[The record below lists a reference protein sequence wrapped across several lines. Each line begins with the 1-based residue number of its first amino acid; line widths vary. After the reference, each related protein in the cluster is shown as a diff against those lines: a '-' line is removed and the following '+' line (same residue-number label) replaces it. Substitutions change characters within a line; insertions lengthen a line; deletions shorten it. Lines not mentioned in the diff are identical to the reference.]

1 MTEAIH
7 PHSSFSWI
15 KHCRFL
21 RLWIL
26 SSFINVISLIL
37 SKGKKKPK
45 SKVSKH
51 QAILISSTPFA
62 HIFKSYGALFV
73 KPGKSH
79 CSLANSSSSGS
90 RNSREVIMALLFVRL
105 HLGITSL
112 PFWAKR
118 GWHSGASP
126 VEGHKNTLRLGAQ
139 CIKSS
144 WGSRTSL
151 GRDSTASFS

>member
-37 SKGKKKPK
+37 SKGKKNPK

-51 QAILISSTPFA
+51 QEILISSTPFA
-62 HIFKSYGALFV
+62 HTFKSYGALFV
-73 KPGKSH
+73 KPGKSN

-112 PFWAKR
+112 PRAS
-118 GWHSGASP
+118 SGP
-126 VEGHKNTLRLGAQ
+126 REVDTVEQVQWRDTKIPWGLEHNALRVAEEA
-139 CIKSS
+139 
-144 WGSRTSL
+144 
-151 GRDSTASFS
+151 GRV